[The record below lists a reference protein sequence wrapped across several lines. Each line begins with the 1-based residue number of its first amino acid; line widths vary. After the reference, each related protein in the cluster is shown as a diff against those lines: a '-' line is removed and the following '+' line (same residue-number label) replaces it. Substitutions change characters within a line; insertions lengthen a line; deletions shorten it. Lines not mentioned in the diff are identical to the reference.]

1 MSKSFWISL
10 VVVLAL
16 AVLAEWAKP
25 PPPPDWTLSLQRG
38 DARPYGAEATFRL
51 LQAWHPEVRPVRS
64 VPFVA
69 LAEADALHQAGDL
82 DAARALDPAAYVFLT
97 EFFLPD
103 PAETERLLRYAA
115 RGGTLFVGAMATDA
129 ALADTLGVE
138 AWGSFDPFA
147 LNPDLFDDDADV
159 FTPGADSVLTLAAP
173 ALARDGGG
181 DYGFGW
187 TLSAGYLSGVGETA
201 GRADA
206 VLGRIAEAE
215 SEADDVVFARVPYG
229 DGQILFHAAPV
240 AFTNVHVLDEAHDGA
255 AYAAA
260 VFAYLPDGAVWWD
273 AHHKPGRTNTGDPL
287 QFVRADP
294 SLRWALW
301 LSGIGLVAFVL
312 LRGRRWQRAVPEIKP
327 PANEHARYAEAVGH
341 FRFERSESPAD
352 VLAARRAAF
361 RRRLAERHLDPGPF
375 GPDDA
380 VRLARRLHL
389 DPDDVRR
396 LFLALTRPNPDAEHL
411 LKAERLAE
419 RFLAQSDPDRQAAA
433 PASERRSSPS

>member
-1 MSKSFWISL
+1 MSKGFWIAL
-10 VVVLAL
+10 VAVVLL

-38 DARPYGAEATFRL
+38 DARPYGAEAAFRL
-51 LQAWHPEVRPVRS
+51 LQAWHPDVRAVRS

-69 LAEADALHQAGDL
+69 LAEADALHQAGDR
-82 DAARALDPAAYVFLT
+82 DAARALDPDAYVFLT

-103 PAETERLLRYAA
+103 PAETDRLLRYAE

-138 AWGSFDPFA
+138 AWGSFDPFV
-147 LNPDLFDDDADV
+147 LDPTVFDQNGSV
-159 FTPGADSVLTLAAP
+159 FELGADSVLALAAP
-173 ALARDGGG
+173 SLAREGGFV
-181 DYGFGW
+181 FGQP
-187 TLSAGYLSGVGETA
+187 LSAGYLEGVGGTA
-201 GRADA
+201 GRADE
-206 VLGRIAEAE
+206 VLGRVVG
-215 SEADDVVFARVPYG
+215 ADQDTVFARVPYG
-229 DGQILFHAAPV
+229 EGQILFHAAPV
-240 AFTNVHVLDEAHDGA
+240 AFTNVHLLDREHDGA

-312 LRGRRWQRAVPEIKP
+312 LRGRRWQRAVPEVRP
-327 PANEHARYAEAVGH
+327 PLNQHARYAEAVGQL
-341 FRFERSESPAD
+341 RFERAESPAA

-411 LKAERLAE
+411 LAAERLAE
-419 RFLAQSDPDRQAAA
+419 RFLAQSDPDRPAAA
-433 PASERRSSPS
+433 PPPERRSSPL